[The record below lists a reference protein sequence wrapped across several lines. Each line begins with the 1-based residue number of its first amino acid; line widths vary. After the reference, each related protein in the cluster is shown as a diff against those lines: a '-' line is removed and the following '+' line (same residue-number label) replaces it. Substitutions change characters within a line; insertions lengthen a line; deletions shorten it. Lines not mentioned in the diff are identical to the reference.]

1 MNNKT
6 SRVREFNI
14 NQYRHKV
21 KFPKLYFML
30 GPLVKHREQIALDNL
45 PGGEKILDVG
55 CGEGKLLIKASEK
68 YKMGFGVDIVPF
80 RVKKAKDQAKK
91 RRIDNLKFYVRNID
105 TDGLGFKNNEF
116 DAVVCLAVMEYLF
129 DPYFILEQ
137 FNRILKKGG
146 ILVIEVPNIAYLLER
161 IRLLFGKL
169 PDKGYAQGWT
179 SGRLHHFTLETLE
192 KLIKENGFTIIK
204 RTGSGFM
211 PILRSWWLSLLS
223 ADLIIIAKKNE

>member
-1 MNNKT
+1 MNT
-6 SRVREFNI
+6 SSLKIQQFNI
-14 NQYRHKV
+14 KQYRHKV

-45 PGGEKILDVG
+45 PGGDKILDVG
-55 CGEGKLLIKASEK
+55 CGEGKFLKKASTL
-68 YKMGFGVDIVPF
+68 YKDCVGIDIVPF
-80 RVKKAKDQAKK
+80 RIAKARKIMGKEGIK
-91 RRIDNLKFYVRNID
+91 NVKFYIKNID
-105 TDGLGFKNNEF
+105 EDGLFIKDNEF
-116 DAVVCLAVMEYLF
+116 DAIVCLAVMEYLF

-146 ILVIEVPNIAYLLER
+146 FLVIEVPNIAYLLER
-161 IRLLFGKL
+161 IKLLFGKL
-169 PDKGYAQGWT
+169 PGKGYAQGWT

-192 KLIKENGFTIIK
+192 KLIEDHGFTIIK